1 MSRQINSGSKIEL
14 SENQRNV
21 QKGGKLLFT
30 TYKEQPAA
38 LLIVDNRL
46 RAAQFFP
53 AERSLIGAV
62 YIAKVKNVVK
72 NLDACFVEIGGE
84 QRQIC
89 FLSGKDGAHP
99 FLLNRRWDGRI
110 LEGDEFP
117 VQVTRDAQKT
127 KQPSVTTL
135 ISLSNEYFA
144 LSVGN
149 SHTGF
154 SAKLSTEQKK
164 SLRNLLKKAGCLT
177 PEPIP
182 LPCGGGMEAGT
193 ETAAAL
199 VPVGLVV
206 RTQAAELLT
215 VEDGEALLL
224 EALQQLTLRWRE
236 LFQTALHRTCFSCL
250 LEPPAPWQDA
260 LEHLVYPGEYEEIL
274 TDDEH
279 IYAQLQA
286 RESIPADK
294 TIRLYTKSEREELP
308 LAKLYGLEHK
318 LDTALNRRVWL
329 KSGGYLIIEA
339 TEALTVIDVNSGKC
353 EASGAS
359 QEVCARINREAA
371 EEIALQL
378 RLRNLSG
385 IIIVDFINMKS
396 VADQK
401 SLMNYLSA
409 LTASDRQKTDVIDIT
424 SLGLVEITRKK
435 NRKPLAEQI
444 NLAKRNQI

>member
-1 MSRQINSGSKIEL
+1 MSRQINCGNKIEL

-30 TYKEQPAA
+30 TYNEQPAA

-46 RAAQFFP
+46 RAVQFFP
-53 AERSLIGAV
+53 AQRSLIGAV

-72 NLDACFVEIGGE
+72 NLNACFVEIGDR

-135 ISLSNEYFA
+135 ISISNEYFA
-144 LSVGN
+144 LSVG
-149 SHTGF
+149 SPHTGF
-154 SAKLSTEQKK
+154 SAKLNTEQKK
-164 SLRNLLKKAGCLT
+164 ALRNLLREAGGLT
-177 PEPIP
+177 PAPIAFAH
-182 LPCGGGMEAGT
+182 GREAQEA
-193 ETAAAL
+193 ETGSI
-199 VPVGLVV
+199 PVGLVV
-206 RTQAAELLT
+206 RTRAAELLSKENGGT
-215 VEDGEALLL
+215 LLT
-224 EALQQLTLRWRE
+224 EALQQLTLRLQT

-250 LEPPAPWQDA
+250 SEPPAPWEDV
-260 LEHLVYPGEYEEIL
+260 LEYLVYPGEYEEIL
-274 TDDEH
+274 TDDEQ
-279 IYAQLQA
+279 IYKQLQTA
-286 RESIPADK
+286 PPADK
-294 TIRLYTKSEREELP
+294 AIRFYTKAEQEELP
-308 LAKLYGLEHK
+308 LSKLYGLEQK

-329 KSGGYLIIEA
+329 KSGGYLIIEV

-359 QEVCARINREAA
+359 CEVCTHINREAA

-396 VADQK
+396 AADQK
-401 SLMNYLSA
+401 ALMNYLSA
-409 LTASDRQKTDVIDIT
+409 LTASDRQKTDIIDIT
-424 SLGLVEITRKK
+424 PLGLVEITRKK

-444 NLAKRNQI
+444 KR